1 MIISIEIVCSLLK
14 PLELDGPLIN
24 HVRLEFWWTWKKTIV
39 CVRHVFVQKFRK
51 IVKATHKK
59 NMSYKSLKKLHL
71 LFIFLTTRLTKKKL
85 LFILNLS
92 PNLYPVSTLHPNLH
106 FFIMRL
112 QRHKLMTFFLE

>member
-24 HVRLEFWWTWKKTIV
+24 HVRLEFWWTWKKIIV

-59 NMSYKSLKKLHL
+59 NMSYKSLKKLYL

-92 PNLYPVSTLHPNLH
+92 PNLYPVSTLHPSLH

>member
-39 CVRHVFVQKFRK
+39 YVRHVFVQKFRK

-59 NMSYKSLKKLHL
+59 NMSYKSLKKLYL
-71 LFIFLTTRLTKKKL
+71 LFIFLTTRLTKKTLVHSQLITKSVSSIHIAPQTAL
-85 LFILNLS
+85 LYYETTTSQINDIFS
-92 PNLYPVSTLHPNLH
+92 
-106 FFIMRL
+106 
-112 QRHKLMTFFLE
+112 